1 MLAKNMKTQK
11 HIIMI
16 SVLLL
21 WNHST
26 MHAMYAHFFSD
37 TCTMRTVI
45 SVLLGI
51 MTVGASYALIKYM
64 FFQNDDDKGELIFE
78 GDNSSRIQ
86 VILSQYI
93 INSLKICGS
102 GKIILRDPFKLAK
115 TNNPPGDYEWTPTT
129 QQFLLNT
136 PKKDNPLSQCKIMI
150 NESGCLT
157 MYLLLDEKVA
167 GVLCIPMDALHNIE
181 LRDNVLVEEHWCNE
195 GGIEWED
202 VGKINYFK
210 TIRNERL
217 NIVLND
223 KSRYMSP
230 TSGGGGSG
238 LRVGF
243 DILKATLYQSSG
255 ATLSDDTAYVQC
267 EANDY
272 SQCGIYGYKK
282 LYVYGRDS
290 SKIDVSYISCTE
302 RSRPFNINITH
313 CASLFTNGYPSLYKN
328 KKEEEC
334 KKTAP
339 LLTTEFEGHH
349 LSLGYSTSWRGS
361 CYDCPG

>member
-223 KSRYMSP
+223 K
-230 TSGGGGSG
+230 
-238 LRVGF
+238 
-243 DILKATLYQSSG
+243 
-255 ATLSDDTAYVQC
+255 
-267 EANDY
+267 
-272 SQCGIYGYKK
+272 
-282 LYVYGRDS
+282 
-290 SKIDVSYISCTE
+290 
-302 RSRPFNINITH
+302 
-313 CASLFTNGYPSLYKN
+313 
-328 KKEEEC
+328 
-334 KKTAP
+334 
-339 LLTTEFEGHH
+339 
-349 LSLGYSTSWRGS
+349 
-361 CYDCPG
+361 